1 MMLEL
6 MQAHQGLLIFALSL
20 SAAHLLPLQRSY
32 HPNTILLL
40 VFRGIAQRTYQS
52 HASTSYLALSGT
64 LAFVLPILTIIVLC
78 FLLAQFAYY
87 PNWLGGLVLYLCLDT
102 SINTRAKRIATLL
115 KQGQKSTARQLLQ
128 GVVARDVSQLSKVG
142 IAKACIDST
151 SLRTVRHYYVIII
164 FYLLLGPIAALSYK
178 LLLLCDHAWRDTIKP
193 NSRFLAPL
201 KHTIYYAE
209 WLPLRAFILLM
220 ALTLNGK
227 KVAHYIKHY
236 ARYFYQRNSG
246 WVLALF
252 AANLKVQ
259 LGGPC
264 FYLEQRFEK
273 MRLGIE
279 RHPEPEDIDAL
290 LGLLKR
296 IQTFFLL
303 LIALSWLAYTLY
315 GAALAF

>member
-6 MQAHQGLLIFALSL
+6 MQAHQGLLIFVLSL

-32 HPNTILLL
+32 HPNTVVLL
-40 VFRGIAQRTYQS
+40 VFKGIAQRVYQS
-52 HASTSYLALSGT
+52 QAPSSYLALSGT
-64 LAFVLPILTIIVLC
+64 LAFVLPVLTIVILC

-102 SINTRAKRIATLL
+102 RINTRAKRIATLL

-151 SLRTVRHYYVIII
+151 SLRTIRHYYVIII
-164 FYLLLGPIAALSYK
+164 FYLFLGPIAALSYK
-178 LLLLCDHAWRDTIKP
+178 LLLLCDHAWRDCIKP

-201 KHTIYYAE
+201 KHTIYFTE
-209 WLPLRAFILLM
+209 WLPLRAFVLLM
-220 ALTLNGK
+220 ALFLNPK

-246 WVLALF
+246 WILALF
-252 AANLKVQ
+252 AANLRVQ

-296 IQTFFLL
+296 IQAFFLL
-303 LIALSWLAYTLY
+303 LVALSWLAYALST
-315 GAALAF
+315 AALAF

>member
-6 MQAHQGLLIFALSL
+6 MQAHQGLLIFILSL

-32 HPNTILLL
+32 HPNTIFLL
-40 VFRGIAQRTYQS
+40 VFKGIAQRVYQRQ
-52 HASTSYLALSGT
+52 ASTSYLAFSGT
-64 LAFVLPILTIIVLC
+64 LAFVLPILTIVVLC
-78 FLLAQFAYY
+78 LLLSQFAYY

-102 SINTRAKRIATLL
+102 SITIRAKRIATLL

-128 GVVARDVSQLSKVG
+128 SVVARDVAKLSKVG

-151 SLRTVRHYYVIII
+151 SLRTVRHYYLIII

-178 LLLLCDHAWRDTIKP
+178 LLLLCDHAWRDSIKP
-193 NSRFLAPL
+193 NSRFIAPL
-201 KHTIYYAE
+201 KQTIYVIE
-209 WLPLRAFILLM
+209 WLPLRTFITLM
-220 ALTLNGK
+220 ALSLNGK

-246 WVLALF
+246 WILALF
-252 AANLKVQ
+252 AANLRVQ

-273 MRLGIE
+273 MRLGVE

-290 LGLLKR
+290 LSLLKR
-296 IQTFFLL
+296 IRTFFLL
-303 LIALSWLAYTLY
+303 LIALSWLAYTLS
-315 GAALAF
+315 ATALRF